1 MRQMTPKQPK
11 QISPAA
17 KRRAMLLVANTAI
30 LIFIYFGSQGLNQPI
45 LSMIVTLGYWLVL
58 AALVLAYFIYNRAF
72 TRKGVTAEMLPPE
85 WSAEQK
91 DAYVKDGEARL
102 KKSSWMLAVIIPLA
116 VTVMLDA
123 VYLFTWPMVQNLF
136 SL

>member
-1 MRQMTPKQPK
+1 MTPKQPK